1 MKYRIK
7 ETVKT
12 FEDGHQEKAY
22 NIQFKFLFWWN
33 DLYYK
38 IPSRI
43 EYDTVNLKWSCGIA
57 VGYEHEREAKLCLGN
72 ITEAR
77 NVLNVLNDNKD
88 IDIAIWEDSIIYYYS
103 EDNFVSFNV
112 DNVKEHIRKV
122 KINKQETKYYID

>member
-12 FEDGHQEKAY
+12 FEDGHQELVY
-22 NIQFKFLFWWN
+22 NIQFKFLFWWK

-38 IPSRI
+38 IPKKI
-43 EYDTVNLKWSCGIA
+43 EYDTVSFEWYYDILTDCS
-57 VGYEHEREAKLCLGN
+57 YERQAKLCLGN

-88 IDIAIWEDSIIYYYS
+88 IDIAMWKGSIIYYYS
-103 EDNFVSFNV
+103 EDNFVSYNV

>member
-12 FEDGHQEKAY
+12 FEDGHQELVY
-22 NIQFKFLFWWN
+22 NIQFKFLFWWK

-38 IPSRI
+38 MPSRI
-43 EYDTVNLKWSCGIA
+43 EYDTVSFEWYDGIWA
-57 VGYEHEREAKLCLGN
+57 MEAKLCLGN

-88 IDIAIWEDSIIYYYS
+88 IDIAMWKGSIIYYYS
-103 EDNFVSFNV
+103 EDNFVSYNV